1 MEAKAFDIL
10 FPSDAELALKPSYL
24 PVPDGDNEDKMLSL
38 PGYDETAI
46 GQTITP
52 FTYGWDPLKSA
63 PGRLTKKKSKA
74 RFGTIPEDISNPIH
88 ELARRPTFLQKA
100 KSTRVQHRARK
111 VALENGGRRAP
122 VKFRP
127 KDGFSSSDESS
138 GEDDE
143 LKTPGETP
151 TKAVKLQT
159 APMIRSNSDA
169 TSLSG
174 TTVYPS
180 GSEGASAEVAVV
192 VAEDLDIEKE
202 RARLVG
208 LKSTFGAAPA
218 RRRTASRG
226 GAGDTPGAPEYSD
239 VEEDVTNAYAYIRP
253 QVARD
258 EPGWKPEFLKRAAS
272 GASVASSSSRR
283 GKKPEISLAS
293 PPPGAVPM
301 TPSLVN
307 ALGRIA
313 QAQAEAYGS
322 DSASGSATRARNDGL
337 PAEGRQHPLRP
348 ASPIDHRVI
357 SMDEPPKIPGLP
369 FARSYSPKAGGGLR
383 DNEGGDQW
391 DDFWKDVQAKAV
403 EVEAR

>member
-24 PVPDGDNEDKMLSL
+24 PVPDGDNEDKLLSL
-38 PGYDETAI
+38 PGYDEAAT

-74 RFGTIPEDISNPIH
+74 RFGAIPEDISNPIH

-127 KDGFSSSDESS
+127 KDGFSSSDETS
-138 GEDDE
+138 GEDEE

-151 TKAVKLQT
+151 TKSMKLQT
-159 APMIRSNSDA
+159 TPMIRSNSNA

-180 GSEGASAEVAVV
+180 GSEGVSAELAVV
-192 VAEDLDIEKE
+192 SEDLDIKKE
-202 RARLVG
+202 RARLAG

-218 RRRTASRG
+218 QRRTTTRG
-226 GAGDTPGAPEYSD
+226 GTVDIPGAPEYSD
-239 VEEDVTNAYAYIRP
+239 VEEDVTNAYASIRP
-253 QVARD
+253 QLARD

-272 GASVASSSSRR
+272 GASLASSSSQR
-283 GKKPEISLAS
+283 GKKSEKLN

-313 QAQAEAYGS
+313 QAQAQAYGS
-322 DSASGSATRARNDGL
+322 DSASGSATTVRNDGL

-348 ASPIDHRVI
+348 ASPMDHRVI

-369 FARSYSPKAGGGLR
+369 FAHSYTKTGGLR
-383 DNEGGDQW
+383 ADEDGDQW

>member
-74 RFGTIPEDISNPIH
+74 RFGAVPEEISNSIH

-127 KDGFSSSDESS
+127 KDGFSSSESS

-159 APMIRSNSDA
+159 APLIRSNSDA

-180 GSEGASAEVAVV
+180 GSEGVSAELAVV
-192 VAEDLDIEKE
+192 SEDLDIEKE
-202 RARLVG
+202 RAHLAG

-218 RRRTASRG
+218 QRRATTRG
-226 GAGDTPGAPEYSD
+226 GTVDIPGAPEYSD
-239 VEEDVTNAYAYIRP
+239 VEEDVTSAYAYIRP
-253 QVARD
+253 QLARD

-272 GASVASSSSRR
+272 GASVASASSQR
-283 GKKPEISLAS
+283 GKKSEKLN

-313 QAQAEAYGS
+313 QAQAQAYGS
-322 DSASGSATRARNDGL
+322 DSASGSATTVRNDGL

-348 ASPIDHRVI
+348 ASPMDHRVI

-369 FARSYSPKAGGGLR
+369 FAHSYTKTGGLR
-383 DNEGGDQW
+383 ADEDGDQW

>member
-52 FTYGWDPLKSA
+52 FTYGWDPLKNA

-74 RFGTIPEDISNPIH
+74 RFGAIPEDISNPIH

-111 VALENGGRRAP
+111 IALENGGRRAP

-151 TKAVKLQT
+151 TKTVKLQT
-159 APMIRSNSDA
+159 VPMIRSNSDA

-180 GSEGASAEVAVV
+180 GSEGASAEVAAV
-192 VAEDLDIEKE
+192 VAEDLDIKKE
-202 RARLVG
+202 RARLAG

-218 RRRTASRG
+218 QRRTTTRG
-226 GAGDTPGAPEYSD
+226 GTVDIPGAPEYSD

-253 QVARD
+253 QRARG

-272 GASVASSSSRR
+272 GASVASASSQRR
-283 GKKPEISLAS
+283 KKSEKLN

-313 QAQAEAYGS
+313 QAQAQAYGS
-322 DSASGSATRARNDGL
+322 DSASGSATTVRNDGL

-348 ASPIDHRVI
+348 ASPMDHRVI

-369 FARSYSPKAGGGLR
+369 FAHSYTKTGGLR
-383 DNEGGDQW
+383 ADEDRNQW

>member
-74 RFGTIPEDISNPIH
+74 RFGAVPEEISNSIH

-111 VALENGGRRAP
+111 IALENGGRRAP

-138 GEDDE
+138 GEDEE

-151 TKAVKLQT
+151 TKTMKLQT
-159 APMIRSNSDA
+159 TPMIRSNSNA

-180 GSEGASAEVAVV
+180 GSEGVSAELAVV
-192 VAEDLDIEKE
+192 SDDLDIEKE
-202 RARLVG
+202 RARLAG

-218 RRRTASRG
+218 QRRTTTRG
-226 GAGDTPGAPEYSD
+226 GTVDIPGAPEYSD
-239 VEEDVTNAYAYIRP
+239 VEEDVTNAYASIRP
-253 QVARD
+253 QLARD

-272 GASVASSSSRR
+272 GASEASSSSRR
-283 GKKPEISLAS
+283 GKRPEISLAS

-313 QAQAEAYGS
+313 QAQAQAYGC
-322 DSASGSATRARNDGL
+322 DSGSGSATRVRTDGL

-357 SMDEPPKIPGLP
+357 SMDGPPKIPGLP
-369 FARSYSPKAGGGLR
+369 FARSYSAKAGGSR
-383 DNEGGDQW
+383 DDEDGDQW

>member
-52 FTYGWDPLKSA
+52 FTYGWDPSKNA

-74 RFGTIPEDISNPIH
+74 RFGAVPEEISNSIH

-151 TKAVKLQT
+151 TKTVKLQT
-159 APMIRSNSDA
+159 TPMIRSNSDA

-180 GSEGASAEVAVV
+180 GSEGASAEVAAV

-226 GAGDTPGAPEYSD
+226 GTGDIPGAPEYSD

-253 QVARD
+253 QRARG

-272 GASVASSSSRR
+272 GASVASASSQR
-283 GKKPEISLAS
+283 GKKSEKLN

-313 QAQAEAYGS
+313 QAQAQAYGS
-322 DSASGSATRARNDGL
+322 DSASGSATTVRNDGL

-348 ASPIDHRVI
+348 ASPMDHRVI

-369 FARSYSPKAGGGLR
+369 FAHSYTKTGGLR
-383 DNEGGDQW
+383 ADEDRNQW

>member
-1 MEAKAFDIL
+1 MEAKAFNIL
-10 FPSDAELALKPSYL
+10 FPSDAELALKPSYI

-74 RFGTIPEDISNPIH
+74 RFGAVPEEISNSIH

-138 GEDDE
+138 GEDEE

-151 TKAVKLQT
+151 TKTMKLQT
-159 APMIRSNSDA
+159 TPMIRSNSNA
-169 TSLSG
+169 TFLSG

-180 GSEGASAEVAVV
+180 GSEGVSAELAVV
-192 VAEDLDIEKE
+192 SDDLDIEKE
-202 RARLVG
+202 RARLAG

-218 RRRTASRG
+218 QRRTTTRG
-226 GAGDTPGAPEYSD
+226 GTVDIPGAPEYSD
-239 VEEDVTNAYAYIRP
+239 VEEDVTSAYAYIRP
-253 QVARD
+253 QLARD
-258 EPGWKPEFLKRAAS
+258 EPGWKPEFIKRATS
-272 GASVASSSSRR
+272 GASLASSSSQR
-283 GKKPEISLAS
+283 GKEPGHLS

-313 QAQAEAYGS
+313 QAQAQAYGS

-369 FARSYSPKAGGGLR
+369 FAHSYTKTGGLR
-383 DNEGGDQW
+383 ADEDRNQW

>member
-10 FPSDAELALKPSYL
+10 FPSDAELALKPSYI
-24 PVPDGDNEDKMLSL
+24 PVPEGDNEDKMPSL
-38 PGYDETAI
+38 PGYDEAAV

-52 FTYGWDPLKSA
+52 FTYGWDPSKSA
-63 PGRLTKKKSKA
+63 PGRLTKKKSRA
-74 RFGTIPEDISNPIH
+74 QFGTIPEDTENPIH
-88 ELARRPTFLQKA
+88 DLARRPTFLQKA

-127 KDGFSSSDESS
+127 KDGFSSSEESS

-151 TKAVKLQT
+151 TKTVKLQT
-159 APMIRSNSDA
+159 TPMIRSNSDA

-180 GSEGASAEVAVV
+180 VSEGASAELTIVS
-192 VAEDLDIEKE
+192 EDLDVEKE
-202 RARLVG
+202 RARLAG

-226 GAGDTPGAPEYSD
+226 GNVDIPGAPEYSD
-239 VEEDVTNAYAYIRP
+239 VEEDVTNAYVYIRP
-253 QVARD
+253 QRARG
-258 EPGWKPEFLKRAAS
+258 EAGWKPEFLKRAAS
-272 GASVASSSSRR
+272 GASVASASSQR
-283 GKKPEISLAS
+283 GKKSEKLN

-313 QAQAEAYGS
+313 QAQAQAYGS
-322 DSASGSATRARNDGL
+322 DSASGSATTVRNDGL

-348 ASPIDHRVI
+348 ASPMDHRVI

-369 FARSYSPKAGGGLR
+369 FAHSYTKTSGLR
-383 DNEGGDQW
+383 ADEDGNQW

>member
-74 RFGTIPEDISNPIH
+74 RFGAVTEDISNPIH

-143 LKTPGETP
+143 LKTPVETP
-151 TKAVKLQT
+151 TKTMKLQT
-159 APMIRSNSDA
+159 TPMIRSNSVA

-180 GSEGASAEVAVV
+180 GSEGASAQLTIVS
-192 VAEDLDIEKE
+192 EDLDVEKE
-202 RARLVG
+202 RVRLAG
-208 LKSTFGAAPA
+208 LKSTFGTAPA

-226 GAGDTPGAPEYSD
+226 GNVDVPGAPEYSD

-253 QVARD
+253 QRARG

-272 GASVASSSSRR
+272 GASVASASSQR
-283 GKKPEISLAS
+283 GKKSEKLN

-313 QAQAEAYGS
+313 QAQAQAYGS

-383 DNEGGDQW
+383 DDEGGDQW

-403 EVEAR
+403 EVEVR

>member
-1 MEAKAFDIL
+1 MEVKAFDIL

-52 FTYGWDPLKSA
+52 FTYGWDPLKNA

-74 RFGTIPEDISNPIH
+74 RFGAVPEEISNPIH

-111 VALENGGRRAP
+111 IALENGGRRAP

-127 KDGFSSSDESS
+127 KDGFSSSDETS
-138 GEDDE
+138 GEDEE

-151 TKAVKLQT
+151 TKTMKLQT
-159 APMIRSNSDA
+159 TPMIRSNSNA

-180 GSEGASAEVAVV
+180 GSEGVSAELAVV
-192 VAEDLDIEKE
+192 SDDLDIEKE
-202 RARLVG
+202 RARLAD

-218 RRRTASRG
+218 QRRTTTRG
-226 GAGDTPGAPEYSD
+226 GTVDIPGAPEYSD
-239 VEEDVTNAYAYIRP
+239 VEEDVTSAYAYIRP
-253 QVARD
+253 QRARG

-272 GASVASSSSRR
+272 GASVASASSQR
-283 GKKPEISLAS
+283 GKKSEKLN

-313 QAQAEAYGS
+313 QAQAQAYGS
-322 DSASGSATRARNDGL
+322 DSASGSATTVRNDGL
-337 PAEGRQHPLRP
+337 PTEGRQHPLRP
-348 ASPIDHRVI
+348 ASLIDHRVI
-357 SMDEPPKIPGLP
+357 SVDEPPKIPGLP
-369 FARSYSPKAGGGLR
+369 FARSYLPKAGGSR
-383 DNEGGDQW
+383 EGVDGDQW